1 LKNFGE
7 DIEMRIHRISLPLS
21 NAFLICDRKNLLVD
35 AGCRTDLSELVKQIE
50 NCGVRLKNLAG
61 VVLTHV
67 HFDHCGCASELRKAG
82 VPVIASSQSR
92 KSLSDGVQEGKT
104 LLNKAPSFL
113 RSSLQRTLPSAF
125 PGVEVDVPVVDSLD
139 LHDFGVDG
147 RVAET
152 PGHTEASLSVILA
165 NNAACVGD
173 LLMGGVLG
181 LPPAWKPAQHPS
193 SADFIACLDQ
203 IQRLRKRGIESF
215 YVGHGDVLEARHI
228 DRWIANQSSHS

>member
-1 LKNFGE
+1 
-7 DIEMRIHRISLPLS
+7 MRIHRISLPLS

-35 AGCRTDLSELVKQIE
+35 AGCRADLSELAKQIE
-50 NCGVRLKNLAG
+50 NCGVGLKNLAG

-82 VPVIASSQSR
+82 IPVIASARSR

-104 LLNKAPSFL
+104 LLKYTPSFL
-113 RSSLQRTLPSAF
+113 RSSLQRALPSAF
-125 PGVEVDVPVVDSLD
+125 PGVEVDVPVVESLD

-147 RVAET
+147 RVALT

-165 NNAACVGD
+165 NNSACVGD

-193 SADFIACLDQ
+193 SASSVACLSQ
-203 IQRLRKRGIESF
+203 IQTLRKRGIERF

-228 DRWIANQSSHS
+228 DHWISNNNSRS